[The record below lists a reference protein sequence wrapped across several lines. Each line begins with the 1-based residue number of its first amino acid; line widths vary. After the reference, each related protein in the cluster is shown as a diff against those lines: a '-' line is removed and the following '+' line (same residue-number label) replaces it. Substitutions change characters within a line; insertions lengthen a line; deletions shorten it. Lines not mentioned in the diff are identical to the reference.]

1 MAAQYL
7 IESIKAR
14 YDYTYGYPGFVG
26 NYEKAGLKRH
36 DGITESIDG
45 KYEQLPMFYALK
57 AIGDTLHHDAKLVE
71 IKEKDDTTIRMVLRW
86 IDSDDKEHISLY
98 LINKRNAEK
107 RESLEF
113 DKDIGSSINV
123 LRYSEDEMLVSISP
137 EKIVQRDEIN
147 KKKITITMAHY
158 SMTVV
163 DLILE

>member
-1 MAAQYL
+1 
-7 IESIKAR
+7 
-14 YDYTYGYPGFVG
+14 
-26 NYEKAGLKRH
+26 
-36 DGITESIDG
+36 
-45 KYEQLPMFYALK
+45 
-57 AIGDTLHHDAKLVE
+57 
-71 IKEKDDTTIRMVLRW
+71 LRW

-113 DKDIGSSINV
+113 DKDIDSSINV

-147 KKKITITMAHY
+147 KKKITITMTPY

-163 DLILE
+163 DLILEW